1 MRLPAINLGDYRP
14 EHLAAID
21 AEFTKAL
28 AQGRVL
34 SPSPWSCKADSEHHP
49 HYLISCTRKGY
60 GGERYRDVIATC
72 YEGIADA
79 RMMTAAPRMYR
90 LLKKTVGIL
99 KGRGSDPD
107 GEARHL
113 EAIEK
118 LLAEVGKGGMVEDQQ
133 SQPEAAD

>member
-1 MRLPAINLGDYRP
+1 MRLPAIKLDDYRP

-21 AEFTKAL
+21 DEYIRAL
-28 AQGRVL
+28 TQGRVL
-34 SPSPWSCKADSEHHP
+34 SPGPWSCKADSKRHP
-49 HYLISCTRKGY
+49 HYLISCTRKMY
-60 GGERYRDVIATC
+60 GGKRYRDVIATC
-72 YEGIADA
+72 YEGAADA
-79 RMMTAAPRMYR
+79 QMMTAAPRMYR

-99 KGRGSDPD
+99 KARGGDPD